1 VSTPYQFNAN
11 ANRRARWW
19 PWTIGY
25 DRATARYDALA
36 GTTLAAYAVPSAIA
50 YAQLAGMPVATG
62 LYCYLFAGI
71 TYALFG
77 TSRQLAVGPT
87 SSVALTVATT
97 LGAMALADPV
107 RYTGMAAVT
116 ALLAGLIALGAA
128 TMRWGAIVHFIS
140 ETVLTGFKIG
150 AGIVI
155 AASQLPLL
163 LGIPSRGHSL
173 HATVANV
180 IANAGAVHVP
190 SVAVGLVAYVLLV
203 LGQWRWSRWP
213 VPLIVVLLAIG
224 IGYVSPFT
232 DLAIATVGTIP
243 AGLPSLA
250 LPDLHVNDL
259 DTLLPLALACFLIT
273 YNEAMAS
280 ARLMAARHDYRVN
293 PDRELVAQ
301 GVANVAIAFGHGFP
315 SGGGL
320 SQTLVND
327 AGGARTPVAVAVC
340 SAWMAVVLAYL
351 TGLFVHLPQP
361 LLAALVLASINGMF
375 RFDELRQLRRVSRP
389 EFTIAM
395 LTIAAVLALGILR
408 GVLVAA
414 IFSLAMLIRR
424 LARPQ
429 CAMLGR
435 FPGTNTFAAIHR
447 HPEARPVPGILIVR
461 PNAALLYFNAETV
474 REEVQALMD
483 RAPRPLRL
491 VILDLSFSTE
501 SDLSTVRM
509 LSELA
514 RRSEALEIPLR
525 IAEAHYRVRKQLIA
539 EHLESMF
546 GDLSRLYTVSELVDG
561 LFTGPVA
568 PSTSTIRGEHRGF
581 T

>member
-1 VSTPYQFNAN
+1 LAANRHALVSAPSQVDVNPS
-11 ANRRARWW
+11 RRARWW

-25 DRATARYDALA
+25 DRSTARYDLLA
-36 GTTLAAYAVPSAIA
+36 GTTLAAYAVPSSIA

-71 TYALFG
+71 VYAVCG

-87 SSVALTVATT
+87 SSVALTLATT
-97 LGAMALADPV
+97 LGAMALGDPA
-107 RYTGMAAVT
+107 RYTGMAAAT

-128 TMRWGAIVHFIS
+128 AMRWGAIVHFIS

-155 AASQLPLL
+155 AVSQLPLL
-163 LGIPSRGHSL
+163 LGIPSSGHTL
-173 HATVANV
+173 GATLSQVL
-180 IANAGAVHVP
+180 ANAAATHMP
-190 SVAVGLVAYVLLV
+190 SLIVGVVAYVLLV

-232 DLAIATVGTIP
+232 DLAIATVGAIP

-250 LPDLHVNDL
+250 FPDFGVGDL
-259 DTLLPLALACFLIT
+259 DRLLPLAFACFLIA

-280 ARLMAARHDYRVN
+280 ARLMAARHDYRVD

-301 GVANVAIAFGHGFP
+301 GAANVAIAFGHGFP

-340 SAWMAVVLAYL
+340 SAWMAVVLVYL
-351 TGLFVHLPQP
+351 TGLFVYLPQP
-361 LLAALVLASINGMF
+361 LLAALVLASVNGMF
-375 RFDELRQLRRVSRP
+375 RFDELRQLRRVSKS

-395 LTIAAVLALGILR
+395 LTILAVLTLGILR

-424 LARPQ
+424 LAQPE
-429 CAMLGR
+429 CAVLGR
-435 FPGTNTFAAIHR
+435 FPGTSTFAAIMR
-447 HPEARPVPGILIVR
+447 HPEARPIPGVLIVR

-474 REEVQALMD
+474 REEMEALIR
-483 RAPRPLRL
+483 RAPPPLRL
-491 VILDLSFSTE
+491 VILDLSFSTGI
-501 SDLSTVRM
+501 DLSTVRM
-509 LSELA
+509 LAEAA
-514 RRSEALEIPLR
+514 RRLAARGISFR
-525 IAEAHYRVRKQLIA
+525 IAEAHYHIRRQLIA
-539 EHLESMF
+539 ENLLPLL
-546 GDLSRLYTVSELVDG
+546 GDLSRLYSVAELVDM
-561 LFTGPVA
+561 LFIGPVQ
-568 PSTSTIRGEHRGF
+568 PTT
-581 T
+581 

>member
-1 VSTPYQFNAN
+1 LA
-11 ANRRARWW
+11 ANRHALVSAPSQVDVNPSRRVRWW

-25 DRATARYDALA
+25 DRSTARYDLLA
-36 GTTLAAYAVPSAIA
+36 GTTLAAYAVPSSIA

-71 TYALFG
+71 VYAVCG

-87 SSVALTVATT
+87 SSVALTLATT
-97 LGAMALADPV
+97 LGAMALGDPA
-107 RYTGMAAVT
+107 RYTGMAAAT

-128 TMRWGAIVHFIS
+128 AMRCGAIVHFIS

-155 AASQLPLL
+155 AVSQLPLL
-163 LGIPSRGHSL
+163 LGIPSSGHTL
-173 HATVANV
+173 GATLSQVL
-180 IANAGAVHVP
+180 ANAAATHMP
-190 SVAVGLVAYVLLV
+190 SLIVGVVAYVLLV

-232 DLAIATVGTIP
+232 DLAIATVGAIP

-250 LPDLHVNDL
+250 FPDFGVGDL
-259 DTLLPLALACFLIT
+259 DRLLPLAFACFLIA

-280 ARLMAARHDYRVN
+280 ARLMAARHDYRVD

-301 GVANVAIAFGHGFP
+301 GAANVAIAFGHGFP

-340 SAWMAVVLAYL
+340 SAWMAVVLVYL
-351 TGLFVHLPQP
+351 TGLFVYLPQP
-361 LLAALVLASINGMF
+361 LLAALVLASVNGMF
-375 RFDELRQLRRVSRP
+375 RFDELRQLRRVSKS

-395 LTIAAVLALGILR
+395 LTILAVLTLGILR

-424 LARPQ
+424 LAQPE
-429 CAMLGR
+429 CAVLGR
-435 FPGTNTFAAIHR
+435 FPGTSTFAAIMR
-447 HPEARPVPGILIVR
+447 HPEARPIPGVLIVR

-474 REEVQALMD
+474 REEMEALVR
-483 RAPRPLRL
+483 RAPPPLRL
-491 VILDLSFSTE
+491 VILDLSFSTGI
-501 SDLSTVRM
+501 DLSTVRM
-509 LSELA
+509 LAEAA
-514 RRSEALEIPLR
+514 RRLAARGISFR
-525 IAEAHYRVRKQLIA
+525 IAEAHYHIRRQLIA
-539 EHLESMF
+539 ENLLPLL
-546 GDLSRLYTVSELVDG
+546 GDLSRLYSVAELVDM
-561 LFTGPVA
+561 LFIGPVQ
-568 PSTSTIRGEHRGF
+568 PTT
-581 T
+581 

>member
-1 VSTPYQFNAN
+1 MA
-11 ANRRARWW
+11 ANRHALVSAPSQVDVNPSRRVRWW

-25 DRATARYDALA
+25 DRSTARYDLLA
-36 GTTLAAYAVPSAIA
+36 GTTLAAYAVPSSIA

-71 TYALFG
+71 VYAVCG

-87 SSVALTVATT
+87 SSVALTLATT
-97 LGAMALADPV
+97 LGAMALGDPA
-107 RYTGMAAVT
+107 RYTGMAAAT

-128 TMRWGAIVHFIS
+128 AMRWGAIVHFIS

-155 AASQLPLL
+155 AVSQLPLL
-163 LGIPSRGHSL
+163 LGIPSSGHTL
-173 HATVANV
+173 GATLSQVL
-180 IANAGAVHVP
+180 ANAAATHMP
-190 SVAVGLVAYVLLV
+190 SLIVGVVAYVLLV

-232 DLAIATVGTIP
+232 NLAIATVGAIP

-250 LPDLHVNDL
+250 FPDFGVGDL
-259 DTLLPLALACFLIT
+259 DRLLPLAFACFLIA

-280 ARLMAARHDYRVN
+280 ARLMAARHDYRVD

-301 GVANVAIAFGHGFP
+301 GAANVAIAFGHGFP

-340 SAWMAVVLAYL
+340 SAWMAVVLVYL
-351 TGLFVHLPQP
+351 TGLFVYLPQP
-361 LLAALVLASINGMF
+361 LLAALVLASVNGMF
-375 RFDELRQLRRVSRP
+375 RFDELRQLRRVSKS

-395 LTIAAVLALGILR
+395 LTILAVLTLGILR

-424 LARPQ
+424 LAQPE
-429 CAMLGR
+429 CAVLGR
-435 FPGTNTFAAIHR
+435 FPGTSTFAAIMR
-447 HPEARPVPGILIVR
+447 HPEARPIPGVLIVR

-474 REEVQALMD
+474 REEMEALIR
-483 RAPRPLRL
+483 RAPPPLRL
-491 VILDLSFSTE
+491 VILDLSFSTGI
-501 SDLSTVRM
+501 DLSTVRM
-509 LSELA
+509 LAEAA
-514 RRSEALEIPLR
+514 RRLAARGISFR
-525 IAEAHYRVRKQLIA
+525 IAEAHYHIRRQLIA
-539 EHLESMF
+539 ENLLPLL
-546 GDLSRLYTVSELVDG
+546 GDLSRLYSVAELVDM
-561 LFTGPVA
+561 LFIGPVQ
-568 PSTSTIRGEHRGF
+568 PTT
-581 T
+581 

>member
-1 VSTPYQFNAN
+1 MA
-11 ANRRARWW
+11 ANRHALVSAPSQVDVNPSRRVRWW

-25 DRATARYDALA
+25 DRSTARYDLLA
-36 GTTLAAYAVPSAIA
+36 GTTLAAYAVPSSIA

-71 TYALFG
+71 VYAVCG

-87 SSVALTVATT
+87 SSVALTLATT
-97 LGAMALADPV
+97 LGAMALGDPA
-107 RYTGMAAVT
+107 RYTGMAAAT

-128 TMRWGAIVHFIS
+128 AMRWGAIVHFIS

-155 AASQLPLL
+155 AVSQLPLL
-163 LGIPSRGHSL
+163 LGIPSSGHTL
-173 HATVANV
+173 GATLSQVL
-180 IANAGAVHVP
+180 ANAAATHMP
-190 SVAVGLVAYVLLV
+190 SLIVGVVAYVLLV

-232 DLAIATVGTIP
+232 DLAIATVGAIP

-250 LPDLHVNDL
+250 FPDFGVGDL
-259 DTLLPLALACFLIT
+259 DRLLPLAFACFLIA

-280 ARLMAARHDYRVN
+280 ARLMAARHDYRVD

-301 GVANVAIAFGHGFP
+301 GAANVAIAFGHGFP

-340 SAWMAVVLAYL
+340 SAWMAVVLVYL
-351 TGLFVHLPQP
+351 TGLFVYLPQP
-361 LLAALVLASINGMF
+361 LLAALVLASVNGMF
-375 RFDELRQLRRVSRP
+375 RFDELRQLRRVSKS

-395 LTIAAVLALGILR
+395 LTILAVLTLGILR

-424 LARPQ
+424 LAQPE
-429 CAMLGR
+429 CAVLGR
-435 FPGTNTFAAIHR
+435 FPGTSTFAAIMR
-447 HPEARPVPGILIVR
+447 HPEARPIPGVLIVR

-474 REEVQALMD
+474 REEMEALVR
-483 RAPRPLRL
+483 RAPPPLRL
-491 VILDLSFSTE
+491 VILDLSFSTGI
-501 SDLSTVRM
+501 DLSTVRM
-509 LSELA
+509 LAEAA
-514 RRSEALEIPLR
+514 RRLAARGISFR
-525 IAEAHYRVRKQLIA
+525 IAEAHYHIRRQLIA
-539 EHLESMF
+539 ENLLPLL
-546 GDLSRLYTVSELVDG
+546 GDLSRLYSVAELVDM
-561 LFTGPVA
+561 LFIGPVQ
-568 PSTSTIRGEHRGF
+568 PTT
-581 T
+581 

>member
-1 VSTPYQFNAN
+1 MSVPPQFNAN
-11 ANRRARWW
+11 PNRRARWW

-25 DRATARYDALA
+25 DRSTARYDVLA

-71 TYALFG
+71 VYALFG

-87 SSVALTVATT
+87 SSVALTLATT
-97 LGAMALADPV
+97 LGAMALADPA
-107 RYTGMAAVT
+107 RYTSLAAAT

-128 TMRWGAIVHFIS
+128 AMRWGAIVHFIS

-155 AASQLPLL
+155 AVSQLPLL
-163 LGIPSRGHSL
+163 LGIPNHGHAL
-173 HATVANV
+173 DATLANV
-180 IANAGAVHVP
+180 IANIGATHMP
-190 SVAVGLVAYVLLV
+190 SLAVGVIAYVLLV

-243 AGLPSLA
+243 AGLPPLA
-250 LPDLHVNDL
+250 LPDLYVNDL
-259 DTLLPLALACFLIT
+259 GQLLPLALACFLIA

-280 ARLMAARHDYRVN
+280 ARLMAARHDYRVD

-301 GVANVAIAFGHGFP
+301 GAANIAIAFGHGFP

-340 SAWMAVVLAYL
+340 SAWMAVVLVYL

-361 LLAALVLASINGMF
+361 LLAALVLASVNGMF
-375 RFDELRQLRRVSRP
+375 RFDELRQLRRVSTP

-395 LTIAAVLALGILR
+395 LTIVAVIGLGILR

-424 LARPQ
+424 LAQPD
-429 CAMLGR
+429 CAVLGR
-435 FPGTNTFAAIHR
+435 FPGTNTFAAINR
-447 HPEARPVPGILIVR
+447 HPEAQPISAVLIVR
-461 PNAALLYFNAETV
+461 PNAALLYFNADTV
-474 REEVQALMD
+474 REEIQALMD
-483 RAPRPLRL
+483 RAARPLRL
-491 VILDLSFSTE
+491 VILDLSFSTGI
-501 SDLSTVRM
+501 DLSTVRM
-509 LSELA
+509 IADAAQRLQA
-514 RRSEALEIPLR
+514 QGITFR
-525 IAEAHYRVRKQLIA
+525 IAEAHYHVRKQLIA
-539 EHLESMF
+539 EHLEPLL
-546 GDLSRLYTVSELVDG
+546 GDLSRLYSVAELVDM
-561 LFTGPVA
+561 LFTGPVK
-568 PSTSTIRGEHRGF
+568 PTT
-581 T
+581 

>member
-1 VSTPYQFNAN
+1 LA
-11 ANRRARWW
+11 ANRHALVSAPSQVDVNPSRRVRWW

-25 DRATARYDALA
+25 DRSTARYDLLA
-36 GTTLAAYAVPSAIA
+36 GTTLAAYAVPSSIA

-71 TYALFG
+71 VYAVCG

-87 SSVALTVATT
+87 SSVALTLATT
-97 LGAMALADPV
+97 LGAMALGDPA
-107 RYTGMAAVT
+107 RYTGMAAAT

-128 TMRWGAIVHFIS
+128 AMRWGAIVHFIS

-155 AASQLPLL
+155 AVSQLPLL
-163 LGIPSRGHSL
+163 LGIPSSGHTLGTTLSQVL
-173 HATVANV
+173 
-180 IANAGAVHVP
+180 ANAAATHMP
-190 SVAVGLVAYVLLV
+190 SLIVGVVAYVLLV
-203 LGQWRWSRWP
+203 LGKWRWSRWP

-232 DLAIATVGTIP
+232 DLAIATVGAIP

-250 LPDLHVNDL
+250 FPDFGVGDL
-259 DTLLPLALACFLIT
+259 DRLLPLAFACFLIA

-280 ARLMAARHDYRVN
+280 ARLMAARHDYRVD

-301 GVANVAIAFGHGFP
+301 GAANVAIAFGHGFP

-340 SAWMAVVLAYL
+340 SAWMAVVLVYL
-351 TGLFVHLPQP
+351 TGLFVYLPQP
-361 LLAALVLASINGMF
+361 LLAALVLASVNGMF
-375 RFDELRQLRRVSRP
+375 RFDELRQLRRVSKS

-395 LTIAAVLALGILR
+395 LTILAVLTLGILR

-424 LARPQ
+424 LAQPE
-429 CAMLGR
+429 CAVLGR
-435 FPGTNTFAAIHR
+435 FPGTSTFAAIMR
-447 HPEARPVPGILIVR
+447 HPEARPIPGVLIVR

-474 REEVQALMD
+474 REEMEALVR
-483 RAPRPLRL
+483 RAPPPLRL
-491 VILDLSFSTE
+491 VILDLSFSTGI
-501 SDLSTVRM
+501 DLSTVRM
-509 LSELA
+509 LAEAA
-514 RRSEALEIPLR
+514 RRLAARGISFR
-525 IAEAHYRVRKQLIA
+525 IAEAHYHIRRQLIA
-539 EHLESMF
+539 ENLLPLL
-546 GDLSRLYTVSELVDG
+546 GDLSRLYSVAELVDM
-561 LFTGPVA
+561 LFIGPVQ
-568 PSTSTIRGEHRGF
+568 PTT
-581 T
+581 

>member
-1 VSTPYQFNAN
+1 LAANRHALVSAPSQVDVNPS
-11 ANRRARWW
+11 RRARWW

-25 DRATARYDALA
+25 DRSTARYDLLA
-36 GTTLAAYAVPSAIA
+36 GTTLAAYAVPSSIA

-71 TYALFG
+71 VYAVCG

-87 SSVALTVATT
+87 SSVALTLATT
-97 LGAMALADPV
+97 LGAMALGDPA
-107 RYTGMAAVT
+107 RYTGMAAAT

-128 TMRWGAIVHFIS
+128 AMRWGAIVHFIS

-155 AASQLPLL
+155 AVSQLPLL
-163 LGIPSRGHSL
+163 LGIPSSGHTL
-173 HATVANV
+173 GATLSQVL
-180 IANAGAVHVP
+180 ANAAATHLP
-190 SVAVGLVAYVLLV
+190 SLIVGVVAYVLLV

-232 DLAIATVGTIP
+232 DLAIATVGAIP

-250 LPDLHVNDL
+250 FPDFGVGDL
-259 DTLLPLALACFLIT
+259 DRLLPLAFACFLIA

-280 ARLMAARHDYRVN
+280 ARLMAARHDYRVD

-301 GVANVAIAFGHGFP
+301 GAANVAIAFGHGFP

-340 SAWMAVVLAYL
+340 SAWMAVVLVYL
-351 TGLFVHLPQP
+351 TGLFVYLPQP
-361 LLAALVLASINGMF
+361 LLAALVLASVNGMF
-375 RFDELRQLRRVSRP
+375 RFDELRQLRRVSKS

-395 LTIAAVLALGILR
+395 LTILAVLTLGILR

-424 LARPQ
+424 LAQPE
-429 CAMLGR
+429 CAVLGR
-435 FPGTNTFAAIHR
+435 FPGTSTFAAIMR
-447 HPEARPVPGILIVR
+447 HPEARPIPGVLIVR

-474 REEVQALMD
+474 REEMEALIR
-483 RAPRPLRL
+483 RAPPPLRL
-491 VILDLSFSTE
+491 VILDLSFSTGI
-501 SDLSTVRM
+501 DLSTVRM
-509 LSELA
+509 LAEAA
-514 RRSEALEIPLR
+514 RRLAARGISFR
-525 IAEAHYRVRKQLIA
+525 IAEAHYHIRRQLIA
-539 EHLESMF
+539 ENLLPLL
-546 GDLSRLYTVSELVDG
+546 GDLSRLYSVAELVDM
-561 LFTGPVA
+561 LFIGPVQ
-568 PSTSTIRGEHRGF
+568 PTT
-581 T
+581 

>member
-1 VSTPYQFNAN
+1 LA
-11 ANRRARWW
+11 ANRHALVSAPSQVDVNPSRRVRWW

-25 DRATARYDALA
+25 DRSTARYDLLA
-36 GTTLAAYAVPSAIA
+36 GTTLAAYAVPSSIA

-71 TYALFG
+71 VYAVCG

-87 SSVALTVATT
+87 SSVALTLATT
-97 LGAMALADPV
+97 LGAMALGDPA
-107 RYTGMAAVT
+107 RYTGMAAAT

-128 TMRWGAIVHFIS
+128 AMRWGAIVHFIS

-155 AASQLPLL
+155 AVSQLPLL
-163 LGIPSRGHSL
+163 LGIPSSGHTL
-173 HATVANV
+173 GATLSQVL
-180 IANAGAVHVP
+180 ANAAATHMP
-190 SVAVGLVAYVLLV
+190 SLIVGVVAYVLLV

-232 DLAIATVGTIP
+232 DLAIATVGAIP

-250 LPDLHVNDL
+250 FPDFGVGDL
-259 DTLLPLALACFLIT
+259 DRLLPLAFACFLIA

-280 ARLMAARHDYRVN
+280 ARLMAARHDYRVD

-301 GVANVAIAFGHGFP
+301 GAANVAIAFGHGFP

-340 SAWMAVVLAYL
+340 SAWMAVVLVYL
-351 TGLFVHLPQP
+351 TGLFVYLPQP
-361 LLAALVLASINGMF
+361 LLAALVLASVNGMF
-375 RFDELRQLRRVSRP
+375 RFDELRQLRRVSKS

-395 LTIAAVLALGILR
+395 LTILAVLTLGILR

-424 LARPQ
+424 LAQPE
-429 CAMLGR
+429 CAVLGR
-435 FPGTNTFAAIHR
+435 FPGTSTFAAIMR
-447 HPEARPVPGILIVR
+447 HPEARPIPGVLIVR

-474 REEVQALMD
+474 REEMEALIR
-483 RAPRPLRL
+483 RAPPPLRL
-491 VILDLSFSTE
+491 VILDLSFSTGI
-501 SDLSTVRM
+501 DLSTVRM
-509 LSELA
+509 LAEAA
-514 RRSEALEIPLR
+514 RRLAARGISFR
-525 IAEAHYRVRKQLIA
+525 IAEAHYHIRRQLIA
-539 EHLESMF
+539 ENLLPLL
-546 GDLSRLYTVSELVDG
+546 GDLSRLYSVAELVDM
-561 LFTGPVA
+561 LFIGPVQ
-568 PSTSTIRGEHRGF
+568 PTT
-581 T
+581 

>member
-1 VSTPYQFNAN
+1 MAANRHVLVSAPSQVNIN
-11 ANRRARWW
+11 PSRRARWW

-25 DRATARYDALA
+25 GRSAARYDLLA
-36 GTTLAAYAVPSAIA
+36 GTTLAAYAVPSSIA

-71 TYALFG
+71 VYALFG

-87 SSVALTVATT
+87 SSVALTLATT
-97 LGAMALADPV
+97 LGAMALSDPA

-128 TMRWGAIVHFIS
+128 AMRWGAIVYFIS

-155 AASQLPLL
+155 AVSQLPLL
-163 LGIPSRGHSL
+163 LRIPSSGHTL
-173 HATVANV
+173 EATLSQVFANV
-180 IANAGAVHVP
+180 AATHMPSLIVGA
-190 SVAVGLVAYVLLV
+190 VAYVLLV

-232 DLAIATVGTIP
+232 DLVIATVGAIP
-243 AGLPSLA
+243 VGLPSLA
-250 LPDLHVNDL
+250 FPDFRVDDL
-259 DTLLPLALACFLIT
+259 ERLLPLAFACFLIA

-280 ARLMAARHDYRVN
+280 ARLMAARHDYRVD

-301 GVANVAIAFGHGFP
+301 GAANVAIAFGHGFP

-340 SAWMAVVLAYL
+340 SAWMAVVLVYL
-351 TGLFVHLPQP
+351 TGLFVYLPQP
-361 LLAALVLASINGMF
+361 LLAALVLASVNGMF
-375 RFDELRQLRRVSRP
+375 RFDELRQLRRVSKS

-395 LTIAAVLALGILR
+395 LTILAVLSLGILR

-414 IFSLAMLIRR
+414 TFSLAMLIRR
-424 LARPQ
+424 LAQPD
-429 CAMLGR
+429 CAVLGR
-435 FPGTNTFAAIHR
+435 FPGTNTFAAIAR
-447 HPEARPVPGILIVR
+447 HPDAQPIPGVLIVR

-474 REEVQALMD
+474 REKVQALID
-483 RAPRPLRL
+483 RAARPLRL

-501 SDLSTVRM
+501 IDLSTVRM
-509 LSELA
+509 LAEAA
-514 RRSEALEIPLR
+514 RRLEARGISFR
-525 IAEAHYRVRKQLIA
+525 IAEAHYHIRNQLIA
-539 EHLESMF
+539 EHLEPLL
-546 GDLSRLYTVSELVDG
+546 GDLSRLYSVAELVDM
-561 LFTGPVA
+561 LFTGPVK
-568 PSTSTIRGEHRGF
+568 PTT
-581 T
+581 

>member
-1 VSTPYQFNAN
+1 MAANRHALVSAPSQVDVNPS
-11 ANRRARWW
+11 RRARWW

-25 DRATARYDALA
+25 DRSTARYDLLA
-36 GTTLAAYAVPSAIA
+36 GTTLAAYAVPSSIA

-71 TYALFG
+71 VYAVCG

-87 SSVALTVATT
+87 SSVALTLATT
-97 LGAMALADPV
+97 LGAMALGDPA
-107 RYTGMAAVT
+107 RYTGMAAAT

-128 TMRWGAIVHFIS
+128 AMRWGAIVHFIS

-155 AASQLPLL
+155 AVSQLPLL
-163 LGIPSRGHSL
+163 LGIPSSGHTL
-173 HATVANV
+173 GATLSQVL
-180 IANAGAVHVP
+180 ANAAATHMP
-190 SVAVGLVAYVLLV
+190 SLIVGVVAYVLLV

-232 DLAIATVGTIP
+232 DLAIATVGAIP

-250 LPDLHVNDL
+250 FPDFGVGDL
-259 DTLLPLALACFLIT
+259 DRLLPLAFACFLIA

-280 ARLMAARHDYRVN
+280 ARLMAARHDYRVD

-301 GVANVAIAFGHGFP
+301 GAANVAIAFGHGFP

-340 SAWMAVVLAYL
+340 SAWMAVVLVYL
-351 TGLFVHLPQP
+351 TGLFVYLPQP
-361 LLAALVLASINGMF
+361 LLAALVLASVNGMF
-375 RFDELRQLRRVSRP
+375 RFDELRQLRRVSKS

-395 LTIAAVLALGILR
+395 LTILAVLTLGILR

-424 LARPQ
+424 LAQPE
-429 CAMLGR
+429 CAVLGR
-435 FPGTNTFAAIHR
+435 FPGTSTFAAIMR
-447 HPEARPVPGILIVR
+447 HPEARPIPGVLIVR

-474 REEVQALMD
+474 REEMEALIR
-483 RAPRPLRL
+483 RAPPPLRL
-491 VILDLSFSTE
+491 VILDLSFSTGI
-501 SDLSTVRM
+501 DLSTVRM
-509 LSELA
+509 LAEAA
-514 RRSEALEIPLR
+514 RRLAARGISFR
-525 IAEAHYRVRKQLIA
+525 IAEAHYHIRRQLIA
-539 EHLESMF
+539 ENLLPLL
-546 GDLSRLYTVSELVDG
+546 GDLSRLYSVAELVDM
-561 LFTGPVA
+561 LFIGPVQ
-568 PSTSTIRGEHRGF
+568 PTT
-581 T
+581 

>member
-1 VSTPYQFNAN
+1 LAANRHALVSAPSQVDVNPS
-11 ANRRARWW
+11 RRARWW

-25 DRATARYDALA
+25 DRSTARYDLLA
-36 GTTLAAYAVPSAIA
+36 GTTLAAYAVPSSIA

-71 TYALFG
+71 VYAVCG

-87 SSVALTVATT
+87 SSVALTLATT
-97 LGAMALADPV
+97 LGAMALGDPA
-107 RYTGMAAVT
+107 RYTGMAAAT

-128 TMRWGAIVHFIS
+128 AMRWGAIVHFIS

-155 AASQLPLL
+155 AVSQLPLL
-163 LGIPSRGHSL
+163 LGIPSSGHTL
-173 HATVANV
+173 GATLSQVL
-180 IANAGAVHVP
+180 ANAAATHMP
-190 SVAVGLVAYVLLV
+190 SLIVGVVAYVLLV

-232 DLAIATVGTIP
+232 DLAIATVGAIP

-250 LPDLHVNDL
+250 FPDFGVGDL
-259 DTLLPLALACFLIT
+259 DRLLPLAFACFLIA

-280 ARLMAARHDYRVN
+280 ARLMAARHDYRVD

-301 GVANVAIAFGHGFP
+301 GAANVAIAFGHGFP

-340 SAWMAVVLAYL
+340 SAWMAVVLVYL
-351 TGLFVHLPQP
+351 TGLFVYLPQP
-361 LLAALVLASINGMF
+361 LLAALVLASVNGMF
-375 RFDELRQLRRVSRP
+375 RFDELRQLRRVSKS

-395 LTIAAVLALGILR
+395 LTILAVLTLGILR

-424 LARPQ
+424 LAQPE
-429 CAMLGR
+429 CAVLGR
-435 FPGTNTFAAIHR
+435 FPGTSTFAAIMR
-447 HPEARPVPGILIVR
+447 HPEARPIPGVLIVR

-474 REEVQALMD
+474 REEMEALVR
-483 RAPRPLRL
+483 RAPPPLRL
-491 VILDLSFSTE
+491 VILDLSFSTGI
-501 SDLSTVRM
+501 DLSTVRM
-509 LSELA
+509 LAEAA
-514 RRSEALEIPLR
+514 RRLAARGISFR
-525 IAEAHYRVRKQLIA
+525 IAEAHYHIRRQLIA
-539 EHLESMF
+539 ENLLPLL
-546 GDLSRLYTVSELVDG
+546 GDLSRLYSVAELVDM
-561 LFTGPVA
+561 LFIGPVQ
-568 PSTSTIRGEHRGF
+568 PTT
-581 T
+581 

>member
-1 VSTPYQFNAN
+1 MA
-11 ANRRARWW
+11 ANRHALVSAPSQVDVNPSRRVRWW

-25 DRATARYDALA
+25 DRSTARYDLLA
-36 GTTLAAYAVPSAIA
+36 GTTLAAYAVPSSIA

-71 TYALFG
+71 VYAVCG

-87 SSVALTVATT
+87 SSVALTLATT
-97 LGAMALADPV
+97 LGAMALGDPA
-107 RYTGMAAVT
+107 RYTGMAAAT

-128 TMRWGAIVHFIS
+128 AMRWGAIVHFIS

-155 AASQLPLL
+155 AVSQLPLL
-163 LGIPSRGHSL
+163 LGIPSSGHTL
-173 HATVANV
+173 GATLSQVL
-180 IANAGAVHVP
+180 ANAAATHMP
-190 SVAVGLVAYVLLV
+190 SLIVGVVAYVLLV

-232 DLAIATVGTIP
+232 DLAIATVGAIP

-250 LPDLHVNDL
+250 FPDFGVGDL
-259 DTLLPLALACFLIT
+259 DRLLPLAFACFLIA

-280 ARLMAARHDYRVN
+280 ARLMAARHDYRVD

-301 GVANVAIAFGHGFP
+301 GAANVAIAFGHGFP

-340 SAWMAVVLAYL
+340 SAWMAVVLVYL
-351 TGLFVHLPQP
+351 TGLFVYLPQP
-361 LLAALVLASINGMF
+361 LLAALVLASVNGMF
-375 RFDELRQLRRVSRP
+375 RFDELRQLRRVSKS

-395 LTIAAVLALGILR
+395 LTILAVLTLGILR

-424 LARPQ
+424 LAQPE
-429 CAMLGR
+429 CAVLGR
-435 FPGTNTFAAIHR
+435 FPGTSTFAAIMR
-447 HPEARPVPGILIVR
+447 HPEARPIPGVLIVR

-474 REEVQALMD
+474 REEMEALIR
-483 RAPRPLRL
+483 RAPPPLRL
-491 VILDLSFSTE
+491 VILDLSFSTGI
-501 SDLSTVRM
+501 DLSTVRM
-509 LSELA
+509 LAEAA
-514 RRSEALEIPLR
+514 RRLAARGISFR
-525 IAEAHYRVRKQLIA
+525 IAEAHYHIRRQLIA
-539 EHLESMF
+539 ENLLPLL
-546 GDLSRLYTVSELVDG
+546 GDLSRLYSVAELVDM
-561 LFTGPVA
+561 LFIGPVQ
-568 PSTSTIRGEHRGF
+568 PTT
-581 T
+581 

>member
-1 VSTPYQFNAN
+1 MAANRHALVSAPSQVDVNPS
-11 ANRRARWW
+11 RRARWW

-25 DRATARYDALA
+25 DRSTARYDLLA
-36 GTTLAAYAVPSAIA
+36 GTTLAAYAVPSSIA

-71 TYALFG
+71 VYAVCG

-87 SSVALTVATT
+87 SSVALTLATT
-97 LGAMALADPV
+97 LGAMALGDPA
-107 RYTGMAAVT
+107 RYTGMAAAT

-128 TMRWGAIVHFIS
+128 AMRWGAIVHFIS

-155 AASQLPLL
+155 AVSQLPLL
-163 LGIPSRGHSL
+163 LGIPSSGHTL
-173 HATVANV
+173 GATLSQVL
-180 IANAGAVHVP
+180 ANAAATHMP
-190 SVAVGLVAYVLLV
+190 SLIVGVVAYVLLV

-232 DLAIATVGTIP
+232 DLAIATVGAIP

-250 LPDLHVNDL
+250 FPDFGVGDL
-259 DTLLPLALACFLIT
+259 DRLLPLAFACFLIA

-280 ARLMAARHDYRVN
+280 ARLMAARHDYRVD

-301 GVANVAIAFGHGFP
+301 GAANVAIAFGHGFP

-340 SAWMAVVLAYL
+340 SAWMAVVLVYL
-351 TGLFVHLPQP
+351 TGLFVYLPQP
-361 LLAALVLASINGMF
+361 LLAALVLASVNGMF
-375 RFDELRQLRRVSRP
+375 RFDELRQLRRVSKS

-395 LTIAAVLALGILR
+395 LTILAVLTLGILR

-424 LARPQ
+424 LAQPE
-429 CAMLGR
+429 CAVLGR
-435 FPGTNTFAAIHR
+435 FPGTSTFAAIMR
-447 HPEARPVPGILIVR
+447 HPEARPIPGVLIVR

-474 REEVQALMD
+474 REEMEALVR
-483 RAPRPLRL
+483 RAPPPLRL
-491 VILDLSFSTE
+491 VILDLSFSTGI
-501 SDLSTVRM
+501 DLSTVRM
-509 LSELA
+509 LAEAA
-514 RRSEALEIPLR
+514 RRLAARGISFR
-525 IAEAHYRVRKQLIA
+525 IAEAHYHIRRQLIA
-539 EHLESMF
+539 ENLLPLL
-546 GDLSRLYTVSELVDG
+546 GDLSRLYSVAELVDM
-561 LFTGPVA
+561 LFIGPVQ
-568 PSTSTIRGEHRGF
+568 PTT
-581 T
+581 